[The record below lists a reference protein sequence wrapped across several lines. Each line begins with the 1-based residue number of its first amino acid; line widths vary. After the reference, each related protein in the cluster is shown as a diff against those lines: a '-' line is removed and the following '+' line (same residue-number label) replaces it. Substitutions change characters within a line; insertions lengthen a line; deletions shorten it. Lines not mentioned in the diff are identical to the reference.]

1 MKGLVLT
8 ITLLVVV
15 LSLALVISLGIGAVP
30 IPLRGILELLMGA
43 ERPSLSPTQQVIL
56 LQLRLP
62 RLLTACLVGASLGAA
77 GAGYQGLFRNPLA
90 DPFVIGASSGAGLGV
105 TIAIVLGLQLS
116 VLGLGA
122 ISLAALL
129 GALASVAVVY
139 SIASVGRQV
148 PTLSL
153 LLAGVALSSVVGAMM
168 SLLMFINDQ
177 KLVAIFGWLM
187 GSLSGKSWPVVS
199 TTAVLAGVGMLAL
212 WSLSRALDALTFG
225 EETAASLGLSLQGLR
240 LLVVLASSIATAAAV
255 AAAGVIGF
263 VGLISP
269 HIARSLVGARHVRV
283 IPASALIGATLL
295 LVADDLARTVA
306 APAELPVGVVTALL
320 GGPFFLLVLKTRQQ
334 ELGAQ
339 T

>member
-1 MKGLVLT
+1 MKRAVLT
-8 ITLLVVV
+8 IAALGIVLVVAIV
-15 LSLALVISLGIGAVP
+15 VSLGIGAVS
-30 IPLRGILELLMGA
+30 IPVGGIFDLLIGVD
-43 ERPSLSPTQQVIL
+43 RPSLSKTERIIL

-105 TIAIVLGLQLS
+105 TIAIILGLQLS

-129 GALASVAVVY
+129 GALLAVAAVY
-139 SIASVGRQV
+139 GIAAAGRQV

-153 LLAGVALSSVVGAMM
+153 LLAGVALSSLISAIM
-168 SLLMFINDQ
+168 SLLMFMNDEQ
-177 KLVAIFGWLM
+177 LVAIFGWLM
-187 GSLSGKSWPVVS
+187 GSLSGKSWAVVW
-199 TTAVLAGVGMLAL
+199 TTAVLAGAGLLAL
-212 WSLSRALDALTFG
+212 WLLSRALDALTFG
-225 EETAASLGLSLQGLR
+225 EETAASLGLSLKGLR
-240 LLVVLASSIATAAAV
+240 LLVVVVSSIATAAAV

-263 VGLISP
+263 VGLIAP

-283 IPASALIGATLL
+283 VPASALVGAILL
-295 LVADDLARTVA
+295 LVADDLARTVV

-320 GGPFFLLVLKTRQQ
+320 GGPFFLFLLKTRQQ
-334 ELGAQ
+334 ELVAQ

>member
-1 MKGLVLT
+1 MKGIVLT
-8 ITLLVVV
+8 ATLLVVV
-15 LSLALVISLGIGAVP
+15 LSLALLMSLGIGAVP
-30 IPLRGILELLMGA
+30 IPLRGILELMMGM

-129 GALASVAVVY
+129 GALTSVAAVY

-153 LLAGVALSSVVGAMM
+153 LLAGVALSSVIGAMM
-168 SLLMFINDQ
+168 SLVMFMNDQ

-199 TTAVLAGVGMLAL
+199 TTAVLAGVGILAL

-225 EETAASLGLSLQGLR
+225 EETAASLGLSLRGLR
-240 LLVVLASSIATAAAV
+240 LLVVIASSIATAAAV

-295 LVADDLARTVA
+295 LVADDLARTMV

-339 T
+339 S

>member
-1 MKGLVLT
+1 MNVASLT
-8 ITLLVVV
+8 IPLLVMALIIAVV
-15 LSLALVISLGIGAVP
+15 VSLGIGAVVIP
-30 IPLRGILELLMGA
+30 IHGILELLIGID
-43 ERPSLSPTQQVIL
+43 RPALSPTERVIL

-62 RLLTACLVGASLGAA
+62 RLLTACFVGASLGAA

-105 TIAIVLGLQLS
+105 TIAVVLGLQLTFF
-116 VLGLGA
+116 GWGA
-122 ISLAALL
+122 ISLAALS
-129 GALASVAVVY
+129 GALAAVAVVY
-139 SIASVGRQV
+139 GIASVGRQV

-153 LLAGVALSSVVGAMM
+153 LLAGVALSSLISAIT
-168 SLLMFINDQ
+168 SLLMFINDE

-187 GSLSGKSWPVVS
+187 GSLSGKSWSMVS
-199 TTAVLAGVGMLAL
+199 TTAVLSAVGVAIL
-212 WSLSRALDALTFG
+212 WSLSRAIDALTFG
-225 EETAASLGLSLQGLR
+225 EETAASLGLSLRRLR

-283 IPASALIGATLL
+283 IPASALVGAILL
-295 LVADDLARTVA
+295 LIADDIARTVV

-320 GGPFFLLVLKTRQQ
+320 GGPFFLLILKTRQH
-334 ELGAQ
+334 EFVAQ
-339 T
+339 P

>member
-1 MKGLVLT
+1 MNRAVLT
-8 ITLLVVV
+8 IAALVMVLLVTVV
-15 LSLALVISLGIGAVP
+15 VSLGIGAVV
-30 IPLRGILELLMGA
+30 IPAGGILELLIGIDH
-43 ERPSLSPTQQVIL
+43 PSLSETERVIV

-105 TIAIVLGLQLS
+105 TIAIILGLQLT

-129 GALASVAVVY
+129 GALSAVAAVY
-139 SIASVGRQV
+139 SIASAGRQV

-153 LLAGVALSSVVGAMM
+153 LLAGVALSSLISAIM
-168 SLLMFINDQ
+168 SLLMFINDEQ
-177 KLVAIFGWLM
+177 LVAIFGWLM
-187 GSLSGKSWPVVS
+187 GSLSGKSWSVVS
-199 TTAVLAGVGMLAL
+199 TTAVLAGGGIVAL

-240 LLVVLASSIATAAAV
+240 LLVVVASSIATAAAV

-263 VGLISP
+263 VGLIAP

-283 IPASALIGATLL
+283 IPASALVGAILL
-295 LVADDLARTVA
+295 LVADDLARTVV

-320 GGPFFLLVLKTRQQ
+320 GGPFFLFLLKTRQQ
-334 ELGAQ
+334 EFVAQ

>member
-1 MKGLVLT
+1 MKRAA
-8 ITLLVVV
+8 ITLSV
-15 LSLALVISLGIGAVP
+15 LFLLLLAAIAVSLGIGAVP
-30 IPLRGILELLMGA
+30 IPVMGIVELLWGA
-43 ERPSLSPTQQVIL
+43 ETSLSQTQRVIL

-105 TIAIVLGLQLS
+105 TIAIILGLQMT

-122 ISLAALL
+122 ISLSALA
-129 GALASVAVVY
+129 GALAAVAAVY
-139 SIASVGRQV
+139 GVAAAGRQV

-153 LLAGVALSSVVGAMM
+153 LLAGVALSSLISAVM
-168 SLLMFINDQ
+168 SLLMFINDE

-187 GSLSGKSWPVVS
+187 GSLSGKSWSIVS
-199 TTAVLAGVGMLAL
+199 TTTVLAAIGIMGLGT
-212 WSLSRALDALTFG
+212 LSRALDALTFG
-225 EETAASLGLSLQGLR
+225 EETAASLGLNLTGLR
-240 LLVVLASSIATAAAV
+240 LMVVVVASVATAAAV

-269 HIARSLVGARHVRV
+269 HIARSLVGPRHVWV
-283 IPASALIGATLL
+283 IPGSALVGAILL
-295 LVADDLARTVA
+295 LAADDVARTVV

-320 GGPFFLLVLKTRQQ
+320 GGPFFLFLLKTRQQ
-334 ELGAQ
+334 EFVAQ
-339 T
+339 A

>member
-1 MKGLVLT
+1 MKAVALT
-8 ITLLVVV
+8 ITALIVV
-15 LSLALVISLGIGAVP
+15 LLLALAVSLGIGAVP
-30 IPLRGILELLMGA
+30 IPYRGILELLIGVDHPA
-43 ERPSLSPTQQVIL
+43 LTPTQRVIL

-105 TIAIVLGLQLS
+105 TIAIILGVQMS

-129 GALASVAVVY
+129 GALASVAAVY

-148 PTLSL
+148 PMLSL

-168 SLLMFINDQ
+168 SLLMFMNDQ
-177 KLVAIFGWLM
+177 KLVAIFGWMM
-187 GSLSGKSWPVVS
+187 GSLSGKSWPVVWS
-199 TTAVLAGVGMLAL
+199 TAVLAGVGLMAL

-240 LLVVLASSIATAAAV
+240 LLVVIASSIATAAAV

-283 IPASALIGATLL
+283 IPASALIGAILL
-295 LVADDLARTVA
+295 LVADDLARTFVN
-306 APAELPVGVVTALL
+306 PSELPVGVVTALL
-320 GGPFFLLVLKTRQQ
+320 GGPFFLFVLKTRQQ